1 MYDNFRDLMK
11 SNKLVCSD
19 MNILTDAFTYCNS
32 DESCVSWIDH
42 ILCTNLLNS
51 VINDLQLL
59 YDYMLSDHNSLL
71 VRFSD
76 LFPCDSHCSVSG
88 DQNITEMWRNHLQ
101 LLYNSVECNEDNK
114 LVGKRLLT
122 ANDDKVT
129 VCLADVLDAINKQKK
144 GKSPGP
150 DGLQSEAYMY
160 GGLRLATHLCIL
172 FNLFFRF
179 IVLCQTVFVSCTI
192 VPLVKCK
199 ARDLTGIN
207 NYRAIT
213 LSNAI
218 TKIVELVLLLYG
230 FCA

>member
-1 MYDNFRDLMK
+1 M
-11 SNKLVCSD
+11 
-19 MNILTDAFTYCNS
+19 
-32 DESCVSWIDH
+32 
-42 ILCTNLLNS
+42 
-51 VINDLQLL
+51 
-59 YDYMLSDHNSLL
+59 
-71 VRFSD
+71 
-76 LFPCDSHCSVSG
+76 SG
-88 DQNITEMWRNHLQ
+88 EQNITEMWRNHFQ

-129 VCLADVLDAINKQKK
+129 VCLSDVLDVINKQKK

-160 GGLRLATHLCIL
+160 GGLRLATHLCLCIL
-172 FNLFFRF
+172 FNLF
-179 IVLCQTVFVSCTI
+179 IVHSFVPDSFMSCTI

-199 ARDLTGIN
+199 AGDLTDIN

-218 TKIVELVLLLYG
+218 TKIVELVLLPYINDKVDAVDCQFG
-230 FCA
+230 FKSGHSTSLCTYSFKHVVD

>member
-1 MYDNFRDLMK
+1 
-11 SNKLVCSD
+11 
-19 MNILTDAFTYCNS
+19 
-32 DESCVSWIDH
+32 
-42 ILCTNLLNS
+42 
-51 VINDLQLL
+51 
-59 YDYMLSDHNSLL
+59 
-71 VRFSD
+71 
-76 LFPCDSHCSVSG
+76 
-88 DQNITEMWRNHLQ
+88 
-101 LLYNSVECNEDNK
+101 VECNEDNK

-207 NYRAIT
+207 NYRAIM